1 MTDAPAPGIYYDV
14 PEGEYRA
21 WDALNWS
28 LIKRMAHAP
37 AAFRYFQTTDETDDD
52 EKAHLELGKALHM
65 AVLQPAEFAR
75 RYITAPQSYPTV
87 VAPTGWTAKQA
98 DDTGMVYTVATGR
111 GGNRKEFTVQ
121 IDHASTTA
129 LTLADDV
136 TAQIVAKPW
145 NKNAN
150 YCGNWEKRQAEAG
163 MVIISPR
170 ELRRVRTMAD
180 ALWSLKATQLM
191 LDGAQTEVSIVWP
204 DQQTGL
210 LCKARID
217 AVNGCEIADL
227 KTTGRSA
234 AWERFCPDCLNYG
247 YAGQAAFYRDGYDW
261 ATRNVLKQDVPE
273 GPMFRFLVVESNPPY
288 LPAVYDLYDQPDA
301 PSAEFMEHGRQ
312 LYHGYLQQ
320 IAYCQKHDSWPGHN
334 PGPPDQQTE
343 PMELVPLEW
352 MKLQGRIS

>member
-14 PEGEYRA
+14 PDAEYRA

-28 LIKRMAHAP
+28 LIKRISHTP
-37 AAFRYFQTTDETDDD
+37 AAFRYFQTRDELDEE

-87 VAPTGWTAKQA
+87 VAPAGWTAKQA

-150 YCGNWEKRQAEAG
+150 YCAAWEKQQAEAG
-163 MVIISPR
+163 MVVISPR
-170 ELRRVRTMAD
+170 ELQKVRAMAD
-180 ALWSLKATQLM
+180 ALRSLPATKII
-191 LDGAQTEVSIVWP
+191 LDGAKTEVSIVWP

-210 LCKARID
+210 TCKARID
-217 AVNGCEIADL
+217 AVNGCEMAEI

-234 AWERFCPDCLNYG
+234 GWEGFCPEYYKFG
-247 YAGQAAFYRDGYDW
+247 YAGQTAFYRDGLNW
-261 ATRNVLKQDVPE
+261 VTRHVLKREVPR
-273 GPMFRFLVVESNPPY
+273 GTMFRFLVAESNPPY
-288 LPAVYDLYDQPDA
+288 LPAVYDLFDTPDA
-301 PSAEFMEHGRQ
+301 SSYEFLEHGRQ

-320 IAYCQKHDSWPGHN
+320 IAYCQKNNSWPGHN

-343 PMELVPLEW
+343 PMELIPLEW
-352 MKLQGRIS
+352 MKLQGRIA